1 MVFPIAQSKTKQKA
15 ERRVLIISR
24 RIKSVTSWVKH
35 LLKKEI
41 KIPEDLA
48 KGAVVCE
55 ILNKLCPSLIEE
67 FDADPKNVISRTEN
81 WKKINAGLI
90 KCAIPQSELINPV
103 LASQEL
109 ANSQITYFLLKL
121 KHRAKRLRVAPESVV
136 KKVAKKE
143 ARIRKRF
150 ALKKERK
157 IEALRERTMGAIR
170 AAKYNRK
177 YKKDRKKRIMLHR
190 KAEKKGNFYV
200 PPEPKLAFV
209 MRLRGVNGVPPKQRK
224 ILQLFRLRQIH
235 NGVFV
240 RLTKATLNMLKVI
253 EPYVAIGYPSVRTIR
268 ALLVKR
274 GYAKINGQRIP
285 LTSNKVI
292 ARALGRY
299 KIKTLDDLIWQIVT
313 IGRHFA
319 KCNRFLWPFKMN
331 SPRGGYKK
339 SKLRHFVEGG
349 AAGNRMGM
357 INRLIR
363 RCL

>member
-1 MVFPIAQSKTKQKA
+1 MPASKKTPQEHVCQNMTRKVRKW
-15 ERRVLIISR
+15 L
-24 RIKSVTSWVKH
+24 KH
-35 LLKKEI
+35 ELKKPVS
-41 KIPEDLA
+41 IPEDLT

-55 ILNKLCPSLIEE
+55 AINKLCPKLIEE
-67 FDADPKNVISRTEN
+67 FDADPKNVIAQTAN
-81 WKKINAGLI
+81 WKKINAALI
-90 KCAIPQSELINPV
+90 KCAVAPSELPNAVKAAKGEAEKHV
-103 LASQEL
+103 L
-109 ANSQITYFLLKL
+109 FLVYKL
-121 KHRAKRLRVAPESVV
+121 SNRAKTLRVAPESVV
-136 KKVAKKE
+136 KKIANKE

-150 ALKKERK
+150 ELKKERK
-157 IEALRERTMGAIR
+157 TEALRERTMGAIR

-235 NGVFV
+235 NAVFV
-240 RLTKATLNMLKVI
+240 RLTKPTLNMLKVI